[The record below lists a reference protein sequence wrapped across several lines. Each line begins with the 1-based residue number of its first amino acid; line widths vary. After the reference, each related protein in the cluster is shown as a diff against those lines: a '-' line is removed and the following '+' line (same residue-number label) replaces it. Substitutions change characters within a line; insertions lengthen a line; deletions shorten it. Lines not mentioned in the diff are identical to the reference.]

1 MNLLLDRC
9 PDMVEINGELYPIR
23 SDFRTSILFELMM
36 SDPKLNESQKILG
49 ALNLYYE
56 RLPEDIQSMPS
67 ALKTAISF
75 YNLGKEI
82 NKKDSSNSDESS
94 ELKRKFY
101 SFEHDS
107 EYIYTSFL
115 TAYGIDLAEV
125 DLHWWKFRTLFN
137 NLPEDTI
144 MKKVIEVRTCKI
156 TSKMSKE
163 EKKRLRKLKKIYELP
178 QDQEVKEQ
186 EFNDSLNSM
195 F

>member
-9 PDMVEINGELYPIR
+9 PNMVEINGELYPIR
-23 SDFRTSILFELMM
+23 NDFRTSILFELAM
-36 SDPKLNESQKILG
+36 SDPKLTESQKIIS

-56 RLPEDIQSMPS
+56 RLPEDIQSIPS

-82 NKKDSSNSDESS
+82 DKKDSSNSDESS
-94 ELKRKFY
+94 EPKRKFY

-115 TAYGIDLAEV
+115 TAYGIDLSEV

-144 MKKVIEVRTCKI
+144 MKKVIEVRTSKI
-156 TSKMSKE
+156 TSKMSNE
-163 EKKRLRKLKKIYELP
+163 EKKRMRKLKKIYELP

-186 EFNDSLNSM
+186 EFNDSLNNM

>member
-23 SDFRTSILFELMM
+23 SDFRTSILFELLM
-36 SDPKLNESQKILG
+36 SDPRLSESQKILG

-56 RLPEDIQSMPS
+56 RLPEDVQSIPS
-67 ALKTAISF
+67 ALKAAITF
-75 YNLGKEI
+75 YNLGKDIESKD
-82 NKKDSSNSDESS
+82 NSNNKDSSGT
-94 ELKRKFY
+94 KRKFY

-115 TAYGIDLAEV
+115 TAYGIDLTEA
-125 DLHWWKFRTLFN
+125 DLHWWKFRILFN

-144 MKKVIEVRTCKI
+144 MKKIIEIRASKI
-156 TSKMSKE
+156 TSNMSKE
-163 EKKRLRKLKKIYELP
+163 EKRRLRKLKKIYELP
-178 QDQEVKEQ
+178 QDQEIREQ